1 MKHLNFW
8 TLDCIFILF
17 SQVFQLKSSLK
28 PAICSSKK
36 KQAVSPH
43 GNRPSLCSRSPIPQI
58 CWWRRRSNLTRVTQH
73 FHPTVDQW
81 PTNKMEAYIHSLAP
95 FFQTKKRICNKFR
108 CTVFLYIIL
117 RVGCT
122 WGVQYFGIP
131 CLSLAHRNRTGDMPP
146 TAPSM
151 PASTAAAHHSMAEVL
166 HYLSWVGSPVI
177 PLLLLG
183 VRYHISHLQ
192 DFFDKSTVS
201 QSFLKEEKFT
211 TTVRI

>member
-1 MKHLNFW
+1 MFVKKKPGR
-8 TLDCIFILF
+8 F
-17 SQVFQLKSSLK
+17 SAWKPSFALLKVSDSSNLLVAATLK
-28 PAICSSKK
+28 PDKGHSTFSPNRGSMTHKQNGSIYSFISS
-36 KQAVSPH
+36 VF
-43 GNRPSLCSRSPIPQI
+43 
-58 CWWRRRSNLTRVTQH
+58 SN
-73 FHPTVDQW
+73 
-81 PTNKMEAYIHSLAP
+81 
-95 FFQTKKRICNKFR
+95 KKRICNKFR